1 LDALREAVHNTF
13 ENAGVLDS
21 IINENKEID
30 VLGKEEEKRLIYFNR
45 VFVFAQFA
53 FEDVFCGTLVEATL
67 PKFWVYLIIQKSDA
81 ALELTELDDKIRA
94 KEGKDYNEQFTNYWI
109 SVVEATEEVYSLLG
123 DDEYG
128 FDSDY
133 TENQTE
139 EVISKSKLGQN
150 ITLEQAEDIAQFEFS
165 QTTDDEDTNFA
176 HKILEMENGWN
187 KKAVLTAYVER
198 EVDPNLSIDEQN
210 KILEAEL
217 LKNGKRVEYQ
227 KISDDEIS

>member
-1 LDALREAVHNTF
+1 M
-13 ENAGVLDS
+13 
-21 IINENKEID
+21 
-30 VLGKEEEKRLIYFNR
+30 
-45 VFVFAQFA
+45 
-53 FEDVFCGTLVEATL
+53 
-67 PKFWVYLIIQKSDA
+67 
-81 ALELTELDDKIRA
+81 
-94 KEGKDYNEQFTNYWI
+94 
-109 SVVEATEEVYSLLG
+109 EATEEVYSLLG